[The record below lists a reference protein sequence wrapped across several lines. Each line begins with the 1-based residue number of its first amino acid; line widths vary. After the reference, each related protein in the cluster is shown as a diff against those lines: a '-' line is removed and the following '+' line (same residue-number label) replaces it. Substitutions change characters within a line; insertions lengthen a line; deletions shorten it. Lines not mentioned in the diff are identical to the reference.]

1 MKKFINS
8 FLNKFIIKN
17 MNNQNNPKFSW
28 TDGLGYIKN
37 KDRLVIST
45 EDFKVFDSYRKQ
57 NQDKKIVCTHSGV
70 FHADEV
76 LATVMTKYIKEF
88 ENSWIIRTR
97 NYDIHKETDL
107 ICDVGGIFDPT
118 TNRFDHH
125 MKEFTHNFD
134 DILKIKMSSAGLIY
148 KYHGREIIENILKAM
163 NAYDENK
170 EVLEKIYNK
179 IYVNFIAYVD
189 AHDNGINQYP
199 EEASPRYMNNTSYS
213 SRVSR
218 LNPEWYEPNADQSER
233 FKLAQDV
240 AEEEF
245 ICQIKYVAKSYFPAY
260 SIVKDAVNKRFNV
273 HDSGRIIVLGKSIPW
288 KELLYTIE
296 DEDGIK
302 DQVQFAIFK
311 NSETDY
317 RVQTVPLSQGNFKFR
332 KGLPENWRG
341 VEKEK
346 LAGISGIHDIV
357 FVHSSGFI
365 GGAKSYESAMKMAV
379 EALK

>member
-1 MKKFINS
+1 MKKYINS
-8 FLNKFIIKN
+8 FLNKYIIKN
-17 MNNQNNPKFSW
+17 MNTPNYSW
-28 TDGLGYIKN
+28 TAGLGYIKN

-45 EDFKVFDSYRKQ
+45 EDYNIFDSYRKQ
-57 NQDKKIVCTHSGV
+57 NQDKKIVCTHSGA

-107 ICDVGGIFDPT
+107 ICDVGGKFDPAT
-118 TNRFDHH
+118 YRFDHH

-134 DILKIKMSSAGLIY
+134 DVLKIKMSSAGLIY
-148 KYHGREIIENILKAM
+148 KYHGREIIENILKAT

-170 EVLEKIYNK
+170 DVLEKIFYK
-179 IYVNFIAYVD
+179 VYVNFIALVD
-189 AHDNGINQYP
+189 ANDNGINQYGDDAKP
-199 EEASPRYMNNTSYS
+199 KYVNTTSYS
-213 SRVSR
+213 NRVSR

-260 SIVKDAVNKRFNV
+260 SIVKDAVMKRFDM
-273 HDSGRIIVLGKSIPW
+273 HESGKIIVLNKSIPW

-296 DEDGIK
+296 EEEAIK
-302 DQVQFAIFK
+302 NQIQFAIFK
-311 NSETDY
+311 NSDNDF
-317 RVQTVPLSQGNFKFR
+317 RIQTVPLSQGNFKFR
-332 KGLPENWRG
+332 KGLPEHWRG
-341 VEKEK
+341 LEREK

-365 GGAKSYESAMKMAV
+365 GGAKSFESAMKMAI